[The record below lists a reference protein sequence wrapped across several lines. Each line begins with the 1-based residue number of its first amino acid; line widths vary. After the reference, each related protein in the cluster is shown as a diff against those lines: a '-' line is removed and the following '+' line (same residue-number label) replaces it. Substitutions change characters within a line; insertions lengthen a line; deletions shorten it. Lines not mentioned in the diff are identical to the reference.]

1 MFTHAYTSCCS
12 ELLSDFEGDTD
23 TVLDPL
29 PAVLRWVAR
38 GHRGLWDT
46 NSEGTTERFGF
57 LLWSCGPLPPIN
69 LSDRQPCR
77 VGGAG
82 GWGGQGE
89 GVAYIVKPGR

>member
-29 PAVLRWVAR
+29 PTVLRWVAWVTEDCGTQIQKEPR
-38 GHRGLWDT
+38 NGL
-46 NSEGTTERFGF
+46 GF
-57 LLWSCGPLPPIN
+57 CSGPVDPSH
-69 LSDRQPCR
+69 LSTCQTDSRAEW
-77 VGGAG
+77 GGAG